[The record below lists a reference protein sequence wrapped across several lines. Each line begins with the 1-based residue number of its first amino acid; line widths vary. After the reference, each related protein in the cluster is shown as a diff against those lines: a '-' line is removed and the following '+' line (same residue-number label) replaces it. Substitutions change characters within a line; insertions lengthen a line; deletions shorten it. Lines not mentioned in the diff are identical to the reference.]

1 MHKTNSNYVP
11 VVKTQLVSEL
21 AEICPSAE
29 QMLTTMQMFQK

>member
-1 MHKTNSNYVP
+1 MHKTNFNDLP

-21 AEICPSAE
+21 AEICSSAE